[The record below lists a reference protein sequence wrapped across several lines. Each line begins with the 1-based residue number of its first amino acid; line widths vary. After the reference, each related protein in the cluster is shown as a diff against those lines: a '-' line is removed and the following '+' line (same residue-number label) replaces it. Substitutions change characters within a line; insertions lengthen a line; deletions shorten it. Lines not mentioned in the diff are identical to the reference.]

1 MLTSAFETSSRSDAT
16 LMSTRSISQNEI
28 KTYVRHGQ
36 TDRDFPSE
44 AVQDSI
50 RSPMERVRME
60 KEDTR
65 NE

>member
-1 MLTSAFETSSRSDAT
+1 MLTSAFETSSRSDVT
-16 LMSTRSISQNEI
+16 LMSTRSIAQNGI

-36 TDRDFPSE
+36 TDRDSPSE

-50 RSPMERVRME
+50 RSPAERVRME
-60 KEDTR
+60 KKDTR

>member
-1 MLTSAFETSSRSDAT
+1 MPIVLLLRARNRKLFVGSHRDEMNND
-16 LMSTRSISQNEI
+16 
-28 KTYVRHGQ
+28 VRHGQ

-50 RSPMERVRME
+50 RSPAERVRME